1 MIQNQH
7 KVHIGTCFVK
17 KNQKVYLATCS
28 FDLVTHDQRGLLR
41 NLKPSIVQMQY
52 VLWFMDSYSSTNKI
66 SSEVCVIE
74 GDSYICIID

>member
-52 VLWFMDSYSSTNKI
+52 VL
-66 SSEVCVIE
+66 
-74 GDSYICIID
+74 